1 MVLHNCVCI
10 FFLSCSTCIFLHVK
24 EKGVWIVGNEG
35 ETEGTWP
42 RVLRPVLGHN
52 KDMKLLERV
61 QRRVRR

>member
-1 MVLHNCVCI
+1 M
-10 FFLSCSTCIFLHVK
+10 K

-52 KDMKLLERV
+52 KDMELLERV
-61 QRRVRR
+61 QRRV